1 MPCCCLKAAVMR
13 LGLVALMCACALC
26 ISCARGAIVH
36 ILCSIYLTSP
46 QTTNTTFISSAL
58 TFAANTTKTP
68 KHPPTK
74 NRNPNPSPKR
84 RSSKSAVGR
93 NHPPRNQRNLLP
105 NPQPEQ
111 QVPRRARL
119 ARNSSILRYLPYH
132 ELCCHRLIEIRTCYA
147 WSAVSSTAGG
157 QVKIRKMME

>member
-1 MPCCCLKAAVMR
+1 MLYA
-13 LGLVALMCACALC
+13 
-26 ISCARGAIVH
+26 
-36 ILCSIYLTSP
+36 ILCLWSYCSHLVLYLYLTSP
-46 QTTNTTFISSAL
+46 QATNTTFISSAL

-74 NRNPNPSPKR
+74 NHNPNPSPKR

-111 QVPRRARL
+111 QVPRRARR